1 MLARRPASPRASRRG
16 FTLIELLVVI
26 SIIATLAS
34 LILPAVQ
41 NARETARRTEC
52 MNNMRNCG
60 LAIQSFA
67 TSRGAMP
74 TLYNNNP
81 LQKQAINWG
90 TLASPNYGPVPWTV
104 QIMPNIELGVLAER
118 LLGTT
123 NDTPAD
129 PNATSNLIVAQKV
142 FTCPD
147 DPNDGIP
154 GSLSF
159 AINTG
164 YIQSDAT
171 TGGIWSNPGNA
182 GLHQANMYDYS
193 FNAVPGT
200 YPVSSDDIEVTKG
213 TGVAWP
219 ANGVIKTS
227 IKIDQV
233 TAADGSTQSIL
244 LSENLQAQNYAG
256 MDLSTGGVGGW
267 QDYGF
272 GLPVPGTIGDTTPT
286 PSVISDAGTI
296 GGVGVAGNGK
306 ATALKLSNSYSG
318 DISGTPHVA
327 RGRINENI
335 NGGVEGATPRPSSLH
350 PGGVNVFFV
359 GGNGKMVATQ
369 IDGLVYAQL
378 ITWDG
383 LRKGQNVVSDQN
395 F

>member
-67 TSRGAMP
+67 TSRGSMP
-74 TLYNNNP
+74 TLYNYNE
-81 LQKQAINWG
+81 QQRQVINWG
-90 TLASPNYGPVPWTV
+90 LAATPAYGPVPWTV
-104 QIMPNIELGVLAER
+104 QIMPNLELGVLAER
-118 LLGTT
+118 LLTST
-123 NDTPAD
+123 NDVATN
-129 PNATSNLIVAQKV
+129 PNATNNLVVPQKV

-147 DPNDGIP
+147 DPNDGIA

-159 AINTG
+159 AINAG
-164 YIQSDAT
+164 YVQADSTDPTMGVWGMACALHASSKYDYAFNGT
-171 TGGIWSNPGNA
+171 TGVA
-182 GLHQANMYDYS
+182 
-193 FNAVPGT
+193 
-200 YPVSSDDIEVTKG
+200 SDDIEVAKG
-213 TGVAWP
+213 TGTAWP
-219 ANGVIKTS
+219 DAA

-233 TAADGSTQSIL
+233 TAADGSTQTIL

-256 MDLSTGGVGGW
+256 NSDFTAASGSFPTAVRW

-272 GLPVPGTIGDTTPT
+272 GLPV
-286 PSVISDAGTI
+286 AGTMGTTTNVI
-296 GGVGVAGNGK
+296 LDNSTPGGVGVSGGTK
-306 ATALKLSNSYSG
+306 ATALNLGAYA
-318 DISGTPHVA
+318 ISGTA
-327 RGRINENI
+327 LALGRINENL
-335 NGGVEGATPRPSSLH
+335 NGAQEGLTPRPSSLH
-350 PGGVNVFFV
+350 PGGVNAFFV
-359 GGNGKMVATQ
+359 GGNGKLLATQ
-369 IDGLVYAQL
+369 IDTLVYAQL

-383 LRKGQNVVSDQN
+383 LRKGQNIVSDQN